1 MTDLEI
7 HHIDA
12 SWIAVTTEDPGIKE
26 DLYQFFRYKEPT
38 FTPNKFSKWDGDV
51 RLYDKRTGKI
61 SYGLFSTILQFAKDR
76 GLSVKVDDAIKSD
89 LKPVTQEEINS
100 WVDSLDIRNAKG
112 EKLDPYDYQRE
123 GLYLSIKYSRMTL
136 LAATSAGKS
145 LLIYMIIRFLSLTT
159 PGKILLVVPSINLV
173 TQMKKDFGE
182 YSMNDDGWNVDE
194 ECHEVYDGRSPYTSK
209 KVVIST
215 WQSLKDLDAGFF
227 HPFTVMIG
235 DECHTFSGACLEQI
249 GKNCINAYNRVG
261 LTGTLK
267 KEKLHPLQVQQ
278 HFGPVKRIV
287 TTKQLQDAG
296 RASKTQVTMIQIEHS
311 AETRKEIYDSKAYD
325 KEIELLIGNKFRN
338 RIIKGLASSLKGNT
352 IMLFDRVEKHLDII
366 AEELKAEIGDRKKVL
381 VISGDVKNAD
391 RDTIKALME
400 EEDGIVLLASYGT
413 MSTGV
418 SIKRLHNLVFCHP
431 SKSIIR
437 ILQSLGRTLRLHESK
452 EVANIYDLV
461 DIALYMERPNF
472 AMTHAAERLGFYQEE
487 EHPVTSKKFNA
498 PQGPSTTTTL
508 V

>member
-51 RLYDKRTGKI
+51 RLYDRKSGKI

-76 GLSVKVDDAIKSD
+76 GLSVKVDDSIKSD

-182 YSMNDDGWNVDE
+182 YSMNDDAWNVDE

-227 HPFTVMIG
+227 HPFTAMIG
-235 DECHTFSGACLEQI
+235 DEC
-249 GKNCINAYNRVG
+249 
-261 LTGTLK
+261 
-267 KEKLHPLQVQQ
+267 LHPDTPITMS
-278 HFGPVKRIV
+278 GG
-287 TTKQLQDAG
+287 TTK
-296 RASKTQVTMIQIEHS
+296 SI
-311 AETRKEIYDSKAYD
+311 KE
-325 KEIELLIGNKFRN
+325 
-338 RIIKGLASSLKGNT
+338 
-352 IMLFDRVEKHLDII
+352 
-366 AEELKAEIGDRKKVL
+366 VL
-381 VISGDVKNAD
+381 VGDLVLTKNEQ
-391 RDTIKALME
+391 TGELE
-400 EEDGIVLLASYGT
+400 EKPVIEVYKNMHHSY
-413 MSTGV
+413 SE
-418 SIKRLHNLVFCHP
+418 KRLRL
-431 SKSIIR
+431 KIAGKELII
-437 ILQSLGRTLRLHESK
+437 TANHKLRLKDGTWKRADE
-452 EVANIYDLV
+452 LV
-461 DIALYMERPNF
+461 VGDDVDELEI
-472 AMTHAAERLGFYQEE
+472 
-487 EHPVTSKKFNA
+487 S
-498 PQGPSTTTTL
+498 
-508 V
+508 